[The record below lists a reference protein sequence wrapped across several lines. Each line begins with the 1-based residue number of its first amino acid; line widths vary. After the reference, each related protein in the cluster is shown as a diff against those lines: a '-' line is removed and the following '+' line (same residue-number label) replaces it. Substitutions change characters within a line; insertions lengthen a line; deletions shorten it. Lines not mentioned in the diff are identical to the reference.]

1 MTIARDLAERICAFD
16 HASHPADA
24 VYWSKIA
31 VLDTVGVTLAGCYDD
46 PPSLLARVLDSQ
58 VAAGPSLIF
67 GGDRRIGCLEAA
79 RINGTASHAIDFDNI
94 SPGLAG
100 HISAVMVPA
109 LIAAAEAYDV
119 SGKDLLLAHT
129 IGYEVGSRLGQVVH
143 TYHTDRGWHPTMT
156 VGVFSVAAACAKLL
170 NATAEQTA
178 TALSLSASFAAGL
191 KANFGTMAKPLH
203 SGQCAHAGLFAVLL
217 AKEGYTANEA
227 AIEHKQG
234 YLNVFNGPGNYNT
247 DGLFQN
253 WGDPLLIVQPGARY
267 KQYACCAS
275 THSPIEAAVGLARKD
290 GPFNESDIAKVDIWV
305 HESRL
310 PHCNRPFPKT
320 DLDAKFS
327 IQYCAVRGILNG
339 AVKLYDFENS
349 AFSQKPI
356 QDLLKKVTT
365 TPTTLEQ
372 FPDNNRFGCEIRL
385 EMKNGKVLN
394 SRVERVLGKSVDY
407 AIPEADMKLKFRDC
421 ALRALTPDAVAQ
433 AEKLIDNFEN
443 VASVKD
449 FTKVIE
455 VRKPKAKAA

>member
-1 MTIARDLAERICAFD
+1 MTIARELAERICAMD
-16 HASHPADA
+16 HANHPAEA
-24 VYWSKIA
+24 VYWSRIA
-31 VLDTVGVTLAGCYDD
+31 VMDTVGVTLAGCYDD
-46 PPSLLARVLDSQ
+46 PPKLLARVLESQ

-67 GGDRRIGCLEAA
+67 GGDKRIGCLEAA

-129 IGYEVGSRLGQVVH
+129 VGYEVGSRLGLCVH
-143 TYHTDRGWHPTMT
+143 NYHTDRGWHPTMT
-156 VGVFSVAAACAKLL
+156 VGVFAVAAACAKLL
-170 NATAEQTA
+170 KTNVEQTA
-178 TALSLSASFAAGL
+178 VALSLAASFAAGI

-234 YLNVFNGPGNYNT
+234 FLNVFNGPGNYNV
-247 DGLFQN
+247 DGLFDN
-253 WGDPLLIVQPGARY
+253 WAAPLQIVQPGARY

-275 THSPIEAAVGLARKD
+275 THSPIEAAVALSRKD
-290 GPFNESDIAKVDIWV
+290 GPFKESDIAKVDIWV

-310 PHCNRPFPKT
+310 PHCNRPSPKS

-339 AVKLYDFENS
+339 AVKLYDFEDK

-365 TPTTLEQ
+365 TPTTLQQ

-385 EMKNGKVLN
+385 EMKDGRVFN
-394 SRVERVLGKSVDY
+394 SRIERVLGKSVDY

-421 ALRALTPDAVAQ
+421 ALRALPAESVAQ
-433 AEKLIDNFEN
+433 VEKLLDSFESISN
-443 VASVKD
+443 VKE
-449 FTKVIE
+449 FTKALE
-455 VRKPKAKAA
+455 KKAQAAKAA